1 MSAFFRREF
10 GQAAIEDRLGGADQ
24 LHHGDIAGSD
34 LRLDGLEDAA
44 KRRPLG
50 HRIERAARSGIDD
63 VGGFK
68 RGRDT
73 AMDHRLSRGSG
84 NAEERG
90 EAIMLKLHDEL
101 ITELSNSLTTQN
113 YNPVVVA
120 NHRLYA
126 RAFLDYSAECDIQVE
141 TVTPQQVDQ
150 YFGYA
155 VQDFEIQYGRPPSAR
170 WHMLPRTAIA
180 KLLRLAQGN
189 WPPDAEMIGP
199 DDEHR
204 HEICREYEAWSREE
218 RGLASASIAASM
230 WEARN
235 FSRWQFDRAGAA
247 SLETLSIVDIDLYM
261 DMRAPGLRR
270 KSLADVAERLR
281 SVVRHSHRT
290 GRIPTD
296 STPHII
302 GPMLYAYEDVPSTS
316 ERSQIAA
323 VSATTQE
330 DRSPRGLR
338 DYAILQSLATYG
350 SREGEICRLRLDDVD
365 WRAESLRI
373 CHTKT
378 NAYSYMPLMVT
389 VGEASSDY
397 SRLGRP
403 QVEVREIFVR
413 SCAPYIAMTNSYGMI
428 RGRLAAAGVVPAGK
442 RGPHVFRHAR
452 AVEMSRASFRPG
464 SVPTYRWFLCT
475 FEDVARRHP
484 AVDRQMLDAWSKEM
498 QKRWRLST
506 SLNQVCSVDRFL
518 DHLVEIGSIADN
530 PVAVLRRQY
539 NVKQSKPIWR
549 ASASANPDGASAAL
563 RRPAPFG
570 SSSGDFM
577 REHVALMRSRGYQY
591 ETQAHWLLRFDRFLQ
606 ATPDSTG
613 AS

>member
-1 MSAFFRREF
+1 
-10 GQAAIEDRLGGADQ
+10 
-24 LHHGDIAGSD
+24 
-34 LRLDGLEDAA
+34 
-44 KRRPLG
+44 
-50 HRIERAARSGIDD
+50 
-63 VGGFK
+63 
-68 RGRDT
+68 
-73 AMDHRLSRGSG
+73 
-84 NAEERG
+84 
-90 EAIMLKLHDEL
+90 MLKLHDEL

-126 RAFLDYSAECDIQVE
+126 RAFLDYLAECDIQVE

-204 HEICREYEAWSREE
+204 HEICREYEAWLREE
-218 RGLASASIAASM
+218 RGLASASIAALM

-235 FSRWQFDRAGAA
+235 FLRWQFDRAGAA

-281 SVVRHSHRT
+281 SVVRHLHRT

-296 STPHII
+296 LTPHII
-302 GPMLYAYEDVPSTS
+302 GPMLYAYEDVPSTL

-323 VSATTQE
+323 VLATTQE

-338 DYAILQSLATYG
+338 DYAILQLLATYG
-350 SREGEICRLRLDDVD
+350 LREGEICRLRLDDVD

-389 VGEASSDY
+389 VGEALLDY
-397 SRLGRP
+397 LRLGRP
-403 QVEVREIFVR
+403 QVEVREIF
-413 SCAPYIAMTNSYGMI
+413 
-428 RGRLAAAGVVPAGK
+428 
-442 RGPHVFRHAR
+442 
-452 AVEMSRASFRPG
+452 E
-464 SVPTYRWFLCT
+464 
-475 FEDVARRHP
+475 RR
-484 AVDRQMLDAWSKEM
+484 DI
-498 QKRWRLST
+498 
-506 SLNQVCSVDRFL
+506 SL
-518 DHLVEIGSIADN
+518 
-530 PVAVLRRQY
+530 
-539 NVKQSKPIWR
+539 
-549 ASASANPDGASAAL
+549 
-563 RRPAPFG
+563 
-570 SSSGDFM
+570 
-577 REHVALMRSRGYQY
+577 
-591 ETQAHWLLRFDRFLQ
+591 
-606 ATPDSTG
+606 
-613 AS
+613 

>member
-1 MSAFFRREF
+1 
-10 GQAAIEDRLGGADQ
+10 
-24 LHHGDIAGSD
+24 
-34 LRLDGLEDAA
+34 
-44 KRRPLG
+44 
-50 HRIERAARSGIDD
+50 
-63 VGGFK
+63 
-68 RGRDT
+68 
-73 AMDHRLSRGSG
+73 
-84 NAEERG
+84 
-90 EAIMLKLHDEL
+90 MLKLHDEL

-126 RAFLDYSAECDIQVE
+126 RAFLDYLAECDIQVE

-204 HEICREYEAWSREE
+204 HEICREYEAWLREE
-218 RGLASASIAASM
+218 RGLASASIAALM

-235 FSRWQFDRAGAA
+235 FLRWQFDRAGAA

-281 SVVRHSHRT
+281 SVVRHLHRT

-296 STPHII
+296 LTPHII
-302 GPMLYAYEDVPSTS
+302 GPMLYAYEDVPSTL

-323 VSATTQE
+323 VLATTQE
-330 DRSPRGLR
+330 GRSPRGLR
-338 DYAILQSLATYG
+338 DYAILQLLATYG
-350 SREGEICRLRLDDVD
+350 LREGEICRLRLDDVD

-389 VGEASSDY
+389 VGEALLDY
-397 SRLGRP
+397 LRLGRP

-413 SCAPYIAMTNSYGMI
+413 SCAPYIAMTNLYGMI

-452 AVEMSRASFRPG
+452 AVEMLRAS
-464 SVPTYRWFLCT
+464 VPQKIIGDVLGHRSTESTNTYLKLAT
-475 FEDVARRHP
+475 D
-484 AVDRQMLDAWSKEM
+484 D
-498 QKRWRLST
+498 
-506 SLNQVCSVDRFL
+506 
-518 DHLVEIGSIADN
+518 
-530 PVAVLRRQY
+530 LR
-539 NVKQSKPIWR
+539 
-549 ASASANPDGASAAL
+549 A
-563 RRPAPFG
+563 
-570 SSSGDFM
+570 
-577 REHVALMRSRGYQY
+577 VALEVPGMEVLS
-591 ETQAHWLLRFDRFLQ
+591 
-606 ATPDSTG
+606 
-613 AS
+613 

>member
-1 MSAFFRREF
+1 
-10 GQAAIEDRLGGADQ
+10 
-24 LHHGDIAGSD
+24 
-34 LRLDGLEDAA
+34 
-44 KRRPLG
+44 
-50 HRIERAARSGIDD
+50 
-63 VGGFK
+63 
-68 RGRDT
+68 
-73 AMDHRLSRGSG
+73 
-84 NAEERG
+84 
-90 EAIMLKLHDEL
+90 MLKLHDEL

-126 RAFLDYSAECDIQVE
+126 RAFLDYLAECDIQVE

-204 HEICREYEAWSREE
+204 HEICREYEAWLREE
-218 RGLASASIAASM
+218 RGLASASIAALM

-235 FSRWQFDRAGAA
+235 FLRWQFDRAGAA

-281 SVVRHSHRT
+281 SVVRHLHRT

-296 STPHII
+296 LTPHII
-302 GPMLYAYEDVPSTS
+302 GPMLYAYEDVPSTL

-323 VSATTQE
+323 VLATTQE

-338 DYAILQSLATYG
+338 DYAILQLLATYG
-350 SREGEICRLRLDDVD
+350 LREGEICRLRLDDVD

-389 VGEASSDY
+389 VGEALLDY
-397 SRLGRP
+397 LRLGRP

-413 SCAPYIAMTNSYGMI
+413 SCAPYIAMTNLYGMI
-428 RGRLAAAGVVPAGK
+428 RSRLAAAGVVPAGK

-452 AVEMSRASFRPG
+452 AVEMLRAS
-464 SVPTYRWFLCT
+464 VPQKIIGDVLGHRSTESTNTYLKLAT
-475 FEDVARRHP
+475 D
-484 AVDRQMLDAWSKEM
+484 D
-498 QKRWRLST
+498 
-506 SLNQVCSVDRFL
+506 
-518 DHLVEIGSIADN
+518 
-530 PVAVLRRQY
+530 LR
-539 NVKQSKPIWR
+539 
-549 ASASANPDGASAAL
+549 A
-563 RRPAPFG
+563 
-570 SSSGDFM
+570 
-577 REHVALMRSRGYQY
+577 VALEVPGMEVLS
-591 ETQAHWLLRFDRFLQ
+591 
-606 ATPDSTG
+606 
-613 AS
+613 

>member
-1 MSAFFRREF
+1 
-10 GQAAIEDRLGGADQ
+10 
-24 LHHGDIAGSD
+24 
-34 LRLDGLEDAA
+34 
-44 KRRPLG
+44 
-50 HRIERAARSGIDD
+50 
-63 VGGFK
+63 
-68 RGRDT
+68 
-73 AMDHRLSRGSG
+73 
-84 NAEERG
+84 
-90 EAIMLKLHDEL
+90 MLKLHDEL

-126 RAFLDYSAECDIQVE
+126 RAFLDYLAECDIQVE

-155 VQDFEIQYGRPPSAR
+155 VQDFEIQYGRPLSAR

-204 HEICREYEAWSREE
+204 HEICREYEAWLREE
-218 RGLASASIAASM
+218 RGLASASIAALM

-235 FSRWQFDRAGAA
+235 FLRWQFDRAGAA

-281 SVVRHSHRT
+281 SVVRHLHRT

-296 STPHII
+296 LTPHII
-302 GPMLYAYEDVPSTS
+302 GPMLYAYEDVPSTL

-323 VSATTQE
+323 VLATTQE

-338 DYAILQSLATYG
+338 DYAILQLLATYG
-350 SREGEICRLRLDDVD
+350 LREGEICRLRLDDVD

-389 VGEASSDY
+389 VGEALLDY
-397 SRLGRP
+397 LRLGRP

-413 SCAPYIAMTNSYGMI
+413 SCAPYIAMTNLYGMI

-452 AVEMSRASFRPG
+452 AVEMLRAS
-464 SVPTYRWFLCT
+464 VPQKIIGDVLGHRSTESTNTYLKLAT
-475 FEDVARRHP
+475 D
-484 AVDRQMLDAWSKEM
+484 D
-498 QKRWRLST
+498 
-506 SLNQVCSVDRFL
+506 
-518 DHLVEIGSIADN
+518 
-530 PVAVLRRQY
+530 LR
-539 NVKQSKPIWR
+539 
-549 ASASANPDGASAAL
+549 A
-563 RRPAPFG
+563 
-570 SSSGDFM
+570 
-577 REHVALMRSRGYQY
+577 VALKVPGMEVLS
-591 ETQAHWLLRFDRFLQ
+591 
-606 ATPDSTG
+606 
-613 AS
+613 

>member
-1 MSAFFRREF
+1 
-10 GQAAIEDRLGGADQ
+10 
-24 LHHGDIAGSD
+24 
-34 LRLDGLEDAA
+34 
-44 KRRPLG
+44 
-50 HRIERAARSGIDD
+50 
-63 VGGFK
+63 
-68 RGRDT
+68 
-73 AMDHRLSRGSG
+73 
-84 NAEERG
+84 
-90 EAIMLKLHDEL
+90 MLKLHDEL

-126 RAFLDYSAECDIQVE
+126 RAFLDYLAECDIQVE

-204 HEICREYEAWSREE
+204 HEICREYEAWLREE
-218 RGLASASIAASM
+218 RGLASASIAALM

-235 FSRWQFDRAGAA
+235 FLRWQFERSGAA
-247 SLETLSIVDIDLYM
+247 SLDTLSIVEVDLYM

-281 SVVRHSHRT
+281 SVVRHLHRT

-296 STPHII
+296 LTPHII
-302 GPMLYAYEDVPSTS
+302 GPMLYAYEDVPSTL

-323 VSATTQE
+323 VLATTQE

-338 DYAILQSLATYG
+338 DYAILQLLATYG
-350 SREGEICRLRLDDVD
+350 LREGEICRLRLDDVD

-389 VGEASSDY
+389 VGEALLDY
-397 SRLGRP
+397 LRLGRP

-413 SCAPYIAMTNSYGMI
+413 SCAPYIAMTNLYGMI

-452 AVEMSRASFRPG
+452 AVEMLRAS
-464 SVPTYRWFLCT
+464 VPQKIIGDVLGHRSTESTNTYLKLAT
-475 FEDVARRHP
+475 D
-484 AVDRQMLDAWSKEM
+484 D
-498 QKRWRLST
+498 
-506 SLNQVCSVDRFL
+506 
-518 DHLVEIGSIADN
+518 
-530 PVAVLRRQY
+530 LR
-539 NVKQSKPIWR
+539 
-549 ASASANPDGASAAL
+549 A
-563 RRPAPFG
+563 
-570 SSSGDFM
+570 
-577 REHVALMRSRGYQY
+577 VALEVPGMEVLS
-591 ETQAHWLLRFDRFLQ
+591 
-606 ATPDSTG
+606 
-613 AS
+613 

>member
-1 MSAFFRREF
+1 
-10 GQAAIEDRLGGADQ
+10 
-24 LHHGDIAGSD
+24 
-34 LRLDGLEDAA
+34 
-44 KRRPLG
+44 
-50 HRIERAARSGIDD
+50 
-63 VGGFK
+63 
-68 RGRDT
+68 
-73 AMDHRLSRGSG
+73 
-84 NAEERG
+84 
-90 EAIMLKLHDEL
+90 L
-101 ITELSNSLTTQN
+101 ITELSNSLTAQN

-126 RAFLDYSAECDIQVE
+126 RAFLDYLAECDIQVE

-204 HEICREYEAWSREE
+204 HEICREYEAWLREE
-218 RGLASASIAASM
+218 RGLASASIAALM

-235 FSRWQFDRAGAA
+235 FLRWQFDRAGAA

-281 SVVRHSHRT
+281 SVVRHLHRT

-296 STPHII
+296 LTPHII
-302 GPMLYAYEDVPSTS
+302 GPMLYAYEDVPSTL

-323 VSATTQE
+323 VLATTQE

-338 DYAILQSLATYG
+338 DYAILQLLATYG
-350 SREGEICRLRLDDVD
+350 LREGEICRLRLDDVD

-389 VGEASSDY
+389 VGEALLDY
-397 SRLGRP
+397 LRLGRP

-413 SCAPYIAMTNSYGMI
+413 SCAPYIAMTNLYGMI

-452 AVEMSRASFRPG
+452 AVEMLRAS
-464 SVPTYRWFLCT
+464 VPQKIIGDVLGHRSTESTNTYLKLAT
-475 FEDVARRHP
+475 D
-484 AVDRQMLDAWSKEM
+484 D
-498 QKRWRLST
+498 
-506 SLNQVCSVDRFL
+506 
-518 DHLVEIGSIADN
+518 
-530 PVAVLRRQY
+530 LR
-539 NVKQSKPIWR
+539 
-549 ASASANPDGASAAL
+549 A
-563 RRPAPFG
+563 
-570 SSSGDFM
+570 
-577 REHVALMRSRGYQY
+577 VALEVPGMEVLS
-591 ETQAHWLLRFDRFLQ
+591 
-606 ATPDSTG
+606 
-613 AS
+613 

>member
-1 MSAFFRREF
+1 
-10 GQAAIEDRLGGADQ
+10 
-24 LHHGDIAGSD
+24 
-34 LRLDGLEDAA
+34 
-44 KRRPLG
+44 
-50 HRIERAARSGIDD
+50 
-63 VGGFK
+63 
-68 RGRDT
+68 
-73 AMDHRLSRGSG
+73 
-84 NAEERG
+84 
-90 EAIMLKLHDEL
+90 MLKLHDEL
-101 ITELSNSLTTQN
+101 ITELSNSLTAQN

-126 RAFLDYSAECDIQVE
+126 RAFLDYLAECDIQVE

-204 HEICREYEAWSREE
+204 HEICREYEAWLREE
-218 RGLASASIAASM
+218 RGLASASIAALM

-235 FSRWQFDRAGAA
+235 FLRWQFDRAGAA

-281 SVVRHSHRT
+281 SVVRHLHRT

-296 STPHII
+296 LTPHII
-302 GPMLYAYEDVPSTS
+302 GPMLYAYEDVPSTL

-323 VSATTQE
+323 VLATTQE

-338 DYAILQSLATYG
+338 DYAILQLLATYG
-350 SREGEICRLRLDDVD
+350 LREGEICRLRLDDVD

-389 VGEASSDY
+389 VGEALLDY
-397 SRLGRP
+397 LRLGRP

-413 SCAPYIAMTNSYGMI
+413 SCAPYIAMTNLYGMI

-452 AVEMSRASFRPG
+452 AVEMLRAS
-464 SVPTYRWFLCT
+464 VPQKIIGDVLGHRSTESTNTYLKLAT
-475 FEDVARRHP
+475 D
-484 AVDRQMLDAWSKEM
+484 D
-498 QKRWRLST
+498 
-506 SLNQVCSVDRFL
+506 
-518 DHLVEIGSIADN
+518 
-530 PVAVLRRQY
+530 LR
-539 NVKQSKPIWR
+539 
-549 ASASANPDGASAAL
+549 A
-563 RRPAPFG
+563 
-570 SSSGDFM
+570 
-577 REHVALMRSRGYQY
+577 VALEVPGMEVLS
-591 ETQAHWLLRFDRFLQ
+591 
-606 ATPDSTG
+606 
-613 AS
+613 

>member
-1 MSAFFRREF
+1 
-10 GQAAIEDRLGGADQ
+10 
-24 LHHGDIAGSD
+24 
-34 LRLDGLEDAA
+34 
-44 KRRPLG
+44 
-50 HRIERAARSGIDD
+50 
-63 VGGFK
+63 
-68 RGRDT
+68 
-73 AMDHRLSRGSG
+73 
-84 NAEERG
+84 
-90 EAIMLKLHDEL
+90 MLKLHDEL

-126 RAFLDYSAECDIQVE
+126 RAFLDYLAECDIQVE

-204 HEICREYEAWSREE
+204 HEICREYEAWLREE
-218 RGLASASIAASM
+218 RGLASASIAALM

-235 FSRWQFDRAGAA
+235 FLRWQFERGGAA
-247 SLETLSIVDIDLYM
+247 SLDTLSIVEVDLYM

-281 SVVRHSHRT
+281 SVVRHLHRT

-296 STPHII
+296 LTPHII
-302 GPMLYAYEDVPSTS
+302 GPMLYAYEDVPSTL

-323 VSATTQE
+323 VLATTQE

-338 DYAILQSLATYG
+338 DYAILQLLATYG
-350 SREGEICRLRLDDVD
+350 LREGEICRLRLDDVD

-389 VGEASSDY
+389 VGEALLDY
-397 SRLGRP
+397 LRLGRP

-413 SCAPYIAMTNSYGMI
+413 SCAPYIAMTNLYGMI

-452 AVEMSRASFRPG
+452 AVEMLRAS
-464 SVPTYRWFLCT
+464 VPQKIIGDVLGHRSTESTNTYLKLAT
-475 FEDVARRHP
+475 D
-484 AVDRQMLDAWSKEM
+484 D
-498 QKRWRLST
+498 
-506 SLNQVCSVDRFL
+506 
-518 DHLVEIGSIADN
+518 
-530 PVAVLRRQY
+530 LR
-539 NVKQSKPIWR
+539 
-549 ASASANPDGASAAL
+549 A
-563 RRPAPFG
+563 
-570 SSSGDFM
+570 
-577 REHVALMRSRGYQY
+577 VALEVPGMEVLS
-591 ETQAHWLLRFDRFLQ
+591 
-606 ATPDSTG
+606 
-613 AS
+613 

>member
-1 MSAFFRREF
+1 
-10 GQAAIEDRLGGADQ
+10 
-24 LHHGDIAGSD
+24 
-34 LRLDGLEDAA
+34 
-44 KRRPLG
+44 
-50 HRIERAARSGIDD
+50 
-63 VGGFK
+63 
-68 RGRDT
+68 
-73 AMDHRLSRGSG
+73 
-84 NAEERG
+84 
-90 EAIMLKLHDEL
+90 MLKLHDEL

-126 RAFLDYSAECDIQVE
+126 RAFLDYLAECDIQVE

-204 HEICREYEAWSREE
+204 HEICREYEAWLREE
-218 RGLASASIAASM
+218 RGLASASIAALM

-235 FSRWQFDRAGAA
+235 FLRWQFDRAGAA

-281 SVVRHSHRT
+281 SVVRHLHRT

-296 STPHII
+296 LTPHII
-302 GPMLYAYEDVPSTS
+302 GPMLYAYEDVPSTL

-323 VSATTQE
+323 VLATTQE

-338 DYAILQSLATYG
+338 DYAILQLLATYG
-350 SREGEICRLRLDDVD
+350 LREGEICRLRLDDVD

-389 VGEASSDY
+389 VGEALLDY
-397 SRLGRP
+397 LRLGRP

-413 SCAPYIAMTNSYGMI
+413 SCAPYIAMTNLYGMI

-452 AVEMSRASFRPG
+452 AVEMLRASVPQKIIGDVLGHRSTESTNAYLKLATDDLRAVALDVPG
-464 SVPTYRWFLCT
+464 S
-475 FEDVARRHP
+475 E
-484 AVDRQMLDAWSKEM
+484 
-498 QKRWRLST
+498 
-506 SLNQVCSVDRFL
+506 
-518 DHLVEIGSIADN
+518 
-530 PVAVLRRQY
+530 VL
-539 NVKQSKPIWR
+539 P
-549 ASASANPDGASAAL
+549 
-563 RRPAPFG
+563 
-570 SSSGDFM
+570 
-577 REHVALMRSRGYQY
+577 
-591 ETQAHWLLRFDRFLQ
+591 
-606 ATPDSTG
+606 
-613 AS
+613 

>member
-1 MSAFFRREF
+1 
-10 GQAAIEDRLGGADQ
+10 
-24 LHHGDIAGSD
+24 
-34 LRLDGLEDAA
+34 
-44 KRRPLG
+44 
-50 HRIERAARSGIDD
+50 
-63 VGGFK
+63 
-68 RGRDT
+68 
-73 AMDHRLSRGSG
+73 
-84 NAEERG
+84 
-90 EAIMLKLHDEL
+90 MLKLHDEL

-126 RAFLDYSAECDIQVE
+126 RAFLDYLAECDIQVE

-170 WHMLPRTAIA
+170 WHMVPRTAIA

-204 HEICREYEAWSREE
+204 HEICREYEAWLREE
-218 RGLASASIAASM
+218 RGLASASIAALM

-235 FSRWQFDRAGAA
+235 FLRWQFDRAGAA

-281 SVVRHSHRT
+281 SVVRHLHRT

-296 STPHII
+296 LTPHII
-302 GPMLYAYEDVPSTS
+302 GPMLYAYEDVPSTL

-323 VSATTQE
+323 VLATTQE

-338 DYAILQSLATYG
+338 DYAILQLLATYG
-350 SREGEICRLRLDDVD
+350 LREGEICRLRLDDVD

-389 VGEASSDY
+389 VGEALLDY
-397 SRLGRP
+397 LRLGRP

-413 SCAPYIAMTNSYGMI
+413 SCAPYIAMTNLYGMI
-428 RGRLAAAGVVPAGK
+428 RGRLAAAGVEPPGK
-442 RGPHVFRHAR
+442 RGAHVFRHAR
-452 AVEMSRASFRPG
+452 AVELLRAS
-464 SVPTYRWFLCT
+464 VPQKIIGDVLGHRSTESTNTYLKLAT
-475 FEDVARRHP
+475 D
-484 AVDRQMLDAWSKEM
+484 D
-498 QKRWRLST
+498 
-506 SLNQVCSVDRFL
+506 
-518 DHLVEIGSIADN
+518 
-530 PVAVLRRQY
+530 LR
-539 NVKQSKPIWR
+539 
-549 ASASANPDGASAAL
+549 A
-563 RRPAPFG
+563 
-570 SSSGDFM
+570 
-577 REHVALMRSRGYQY
+577 VALEVPGMEVLS
-591 ETQAHWLLRFDRFLQ
+591 
-606 ATPDSTG
+606 
-613 AS
+613 